1 MYVYTCELSILL
13 LYCLVRLLRLL
24 LENVSFVS
32 WTSVY
37 MNNTVIV
44 LQVLKSHTSTRKTAS
59 VPAAEPGGS
68 CTWMEVIMWRD
79 LEQKTWT
86 HHVFGT
92 FQDASWV
99 KSPLVPWQS
108 DEIISKK
115 NVPI

>member
-1 MYVYTCELSILL
+1 
-13 LYCLVRLLRLL
+13 
-24 LENVSFVS
+24 
-32 WTSVY
+32 
-37 MNNTVIV
+37 MNNAVIV

-108 DEIISKK
+108 DEIISEKCAYIDFDILSSFDRILEYWNSLIVVCANK
-115 NVPI
+115 